1 MNTINPREDMFADFF
16 QVDGF
21 ANATGILFG
30 LNNTMDVIMTKNMPF
45 SSLAQ
50 KGKFST
56 VYRQHDIVRG
66 RLKNSYGFND
76 SELNAIFSEFKK
88 QGGNYLDANGFF
100 SYVDQIMKS
109 QRNENTNVEPPKVE
123 SPKEVSD
130 IVDVSDVD
138 YTEPPKKDLS
148 VLWIGLGVVAL
159 VGITVLLVRRK

>member
-30 LNNTMDVIMTKNMPF
+30 LNNTIMPF

-50 KGKFST
+50 KGKFSNI
-56 VYRQHDIVRG
+56 YRQHNMVSS

-100 SYVDQIMKS
+100 SYVDQTMKS
-109 QRNENTNVEPPKVE
+109 QRNENPSVEPPKVE

-130 IVDVSDVD
+130 IIDVSDVD
-138 YTEPPKKDLS
+138 YTEPPKKDLT